1 MADIAKI
8 TLPNGSSYNFK
19 DSVARS
25 ELAGK
30 AASSHKHTT
39 SEIKDFPTVL
49 TGGSQTTTSTS
60 DGGSNVFTFN
70 KSDGTTTTLTVK
82 NGSKGSTGATGAIGP
97 RGPKGASGTSAA
109 WFSGTAVTGTST
121 SAVTVSVSGS
131 KAGDMYLNSST
142 YNVYRASAAN
152 SWIYVCNIKGATG
165 ATGAKGPK
173 GDTGATGAQGP
184 KGPQGP
190 AGINATTTAVATTS
204 ANGLM
209 SSADKKKLDGIAA
222 GANAYSHPTSSGNKH
237 IPSGGS
243 SGQILRWSADG
254 TAVWGADNNTTY
266 SAATT
271 STNGLMTSAMV
282 TKLNGIATGATKNSI
297 NTYDVPIAVADWA
310 TNSNGGYKCTKT
322 VSGILATDEIFAD
335 VSLSSDVAAA
345 KLQVAAW
352 ACVCNGNIFN
362 SANNTVDFY
371 CYDTKPSAALT
382 IRLTVVG

>member
-25 ELAGK
+25 RLEGK
-30 AASSHKHTT
+30 AAASHKHTK
-39 SEIKDFPTVL
+39 SEITDFPTVL
-49 TGGSQTTTSTS
+49 TGGSQTTTSTA

-82 NGSKGSTGATGAIGP
+82 NGSKGSTGATGATGP
-97 RGPKGASGTSAA
+97 QGPKGDTGATGAQGPKGATGATGPQGPQGASGTSAA

-121 SAVTVSVSGS
+121 SAVIVSVSGS

-165 ATGAKGPK
+165 ATGAQGPKGATGPQGPK
-173 GDTGATGAQGP
+173 GDTGATGPQ
-184 KGPQGP
+184 GPQGP

-209 SSADKKKLDGIAA
+209 SSA
-222 GANAYSHPTSSGNKH
+222 
-237 IPSGGS
+237 
-243 SGQILRWSADG
+243 
-254 TAVWGADNNTTY
+254 
-266 SAATT
+266 
-271 STNGLMTSAMV
+271 MV

-297 NTYDVPIAVADWA
+297 NTYDVSIAVADWA

-335 VSLSSDVAAA
+335 VSLSSDIAAA

-371 CYDTKPSAALT
+371 CYDKKPSAALT
-382 IRLTVVG
+382 IRLTVVR

>member
-25 ELAGK
+25 RLEGK
-30 AASSHKHTT
+30 AAASHKHTK
-39 SEIKDFPTVL
+39 SEITDFPTVL
-49 TGGSQTTTSTS
+49 TGGSQTTTSTA

-82 NGSKGSTGATGAIGP
+82 NGSKGSTGATGATGP
-97 RGPKGASGTSAA
+97 QGPKGDTGATGAQGPKGATGATGPQGPQGASGTSAA

-121 SAVTVSVSGS
+121 SAVIVSVSGS

-165 ATGAKGPK
+165 ATGAQGPKGATGATGAQGPKGATGATGAQGPKGATGPQGPK
-173 GDTGATGAQGP
+173 GDTGATGPQ
-184 KGPQGP
+184 GPQGP

-209 SSADKKKLDGIAA
+209 SSA
-222 GANAYSHPTSSGNKH
+222 
-237 IPSGGS
+237 
-243 SGQILRWSADG
+243 
-254 TAVWGADNNTTY
+254 
-266 SAATT
+266 
-271 STNGLMTSAMV
+271 MV

-297 NTYDVPIAVADWA
+297 NTYDVSIAVADWA

-335 VSLSSDVAAA
+335 VSLSSDIAAA

-371 CYDTKPSAALT
+371 CYDKKPSAALT
-382 IRLTVVG
+382 IRLTVVR

>member
-1 MADIAKI
+1 MADITKI
-8 TLPNGSSYNFK
+8 KLPNGLSYNFK
-19 DSVARS
+19 DSVARNGL
-25 ELAGK
+25 EGK
-30 AASSHKHTT
+30 AAASHEHTT

-49 TGGSQTTTSTS
+49 TGGSQTTTSTA

-82 NGSKGSTGATGAIGP
+82 NGSKGSTGATGATGP
-97 RGPKGASGTSAA
+97 QGPNGASGTSAA

-165 ATGAKGPK
+165 ATGAQGPQ
-173 GDTGATGAQGP
+173 GATGATGAQGP
-184 KGPQGP
+184 KGDTGPQGPQGP
-190 AGINATTTAVATTS
+190 AGTNATTTAVATTS

-209 SSADKKKLDGIAA
+209 S
-222 GANAYSHPTSSGNKH
+222 
-237 IPSGGS
+237 
-243 SGQILRWSADG
+243 
-254 TAVWGADNNTTY
+254 
-266 SAATT
+266 
-271 STNGLMTSAMV
+271 SAMV

-297 NTYDVPIAVADWA
+297 NTYDVSIAVADWA

-382 IRLTVVG
+382 IRLTVVR

>member
-30 AASSHKHTT
+30 AASSHEHTK
-39 SEIKDFPTVL
+39 SEIKDFPIVL
-49 TGGSQTTTSTS
+49 TGGSQTTTSAA

-82 NGSKGSTGATGAIGP
+82 NGSKGSTGATGATGP
-97 RGPKGASGTSAA
+97 Q
-109 WFSGTAVTGTST
+109 
-121 SAVTVSVSGS
+121 
-131 KAGDMYLNSST
+131 
-142 YNVYRASAAN
+142 
-152 SWIYVCNIKGATG
+152 
-165 ATGAKGPK
+165 GPK
-173 GDTGATGAQGP
+173 GDTGATGPQ
-184 KGPQGP
+184 GPQGP
-190 AGINATTTAVATTS
+190 AGKNATTTAVATTS

-209 SSADKKKLDGIAA
+209 S
-222 GANAYSHPTSSGNKH
+222 
-237 IPSGGS
+237 
-243 SGQILRWSADG
+243 
-254 TAVWGADNNTTY
+254 
-266 SAATT
+266 
-271 STNGLMTSAMV
+271 SAMV

-297 NTYDVPIAVADWA
+297 NTYDVSIAVADWA

-352 ACVCNGNIFN
+352 ACICNGNIFN

-382 IRLTVVG
+382 IRLTVVR

>member
-19 DSVARS
+19 DSVARNGL
-25 ELAGK
+25 EGK
-30 AASSHKHTT
+30 AAASHTHTKSQIT
-39 SEIKDFPTVL
+39 DFPTVL
-49 TGGSQTTTSTS
+49 TGGSQTTTSTA

-82 NGSKGSTGATGAIGP
+82 NGSKGSTGATGATGP
-97 RGPKGASGTSAA
+97 QGPKGATGATGPQGPKGASGTSAA

-121 SAVTVSVSGS
+121 SAVTISVSGS

-165 ATGAKGPK
+165 ATGAQGPK
-173 GDTGATGAQGP
+173 GDTGATGAR
-184 KGPQGP
+184 GPQGP
-190 AGINATTTAVATTS
+190 AGTNATTTAVATTS

-209 SSADKKKLDGIAA
+209 SSE
-222 GANAYSHPTSSGNKH
+222 
-237 IPSGGS
+237 
-243 SGQILRWSADG
+243 
-254 TAVWGADNNTTY
+254 
-266 SAATT
+266 
-271 STNGLMTSAMV
+271 MV
-282 TKLNGIATGATKNSI
+282 KKLNGIATGATKNSI
-297 NTYDVPIAVADWA
+297 NTYDVSIAVADWA

-382 IRLTVVG
+382 IRLTVVR